1 MTTNE
6 RKQELPESALDHLVE
21 RNHLRVSSRTL
32 EACNQ
37 LLGETLSDA
46 AIRMLT
52 KRAPWEHALAKRPV
66 GLGAKSRSSPS
77 GGEPPLS

>member
-6 RKQELPESALDHLVE
+6 RNQEWPESALDLLVE
-21 RNHLRVSSRTL
+21 RNHLRVSSKTF

-37 LLGETLSDA
+37 LLDEPLGAA

-52 KRAPWEHALAKRPV
+52 KRAPWERDLAKRPV
-66 GLGAKSRSSPS
+66 GLGAQS
-77 GGEPPLS
+77 EV